1 MAKCMAARPGMLK
14 SYSTLAVFIEF
25 GVWHLRQRAYAAE
38 LNCAVFTKHVAN
50 VLLFGRVFIFSVLS
64 DSFIIWCV

>member
-14 SYSTLAVFIEF
+14 SYSTLAVFYR
-25 GVWHLRQRAYAAE
+25 VWRLALSQRLYAAE